1 VLEMTAAYATF
12 ARDGVYVTPHLYTQV
27 LTSDGS
33 VLLENDFTGTQAI
46 QSSTAYYM
54 TEMLQTVVQSGGTGT
69 AAALDNMP
77 VAGKTGTTTN
87 NYDRW
92 FCGYTPYYTAAV
104 WCGYDRNEVIS
115 ASSNPATQAWQK
127 VMSIIHEYLPYKDF
141 DIPGETVTVSYCQD
155 SGLLPTAA
163 CRADQRGSRVVTG
176 SFLVGDEP
184 TESCDVHTFVDV
196 CTYAPISGTSAYQLA
211 GSGISETFTKSISV
225 LDVTRGEASDHV
237 SPKDETYT
245 LPWLMSYGYASYSE
259 EIENPQ
265 PEEPEETEEPTD
277 TEAPTTEP
285 GDGTTEPTTPEAPQ
299 EPAAPEGGTTE
310 PAA

>member
-1 VLEMTAAYATF
+1 
-12 ARDGVYVTPHLYTQV
+12 
-27 LTSDGS
+27 
-33 VLLENDFTGTQAI
+33 
-46 QSSTAYYM
+46 
-54 TEMLQTVVQSGGTGT
+54 
-69 AAALDNMP
+69 
-77 VAGKTGTTTN
+77 
-87 NYDRW
+87 
-92 FCGYTPYYTAAV
+92 
-104 WCGYDRNEVIS
+104 
-115 ASSNPATQAWQK
+115 
-127 VMSIIHEYLPYKDF
+127 
-141 DIPGETVTVSYCQD
+141 
-155 SGLLPTAA
+155 
-163 CRADQRGSRVVTG
+163 VVTG

-211 GSGISETFTKSISV
+211 GSGISETFTTSISV